1 MIAAFQKDERL
12 LSDIRSV
19 RDRSGLHIWWL
30 GQSGFLLQWQ
40 GKHLLFDPYLSD
52 SLTKKYANTKKPHV
66 RMSEQVI
73 NPVRLDFLDV
83 VTSSHNHTDHLDAET
98 LVPILANNPAVSFV
112 IPEANRAFVCDRVQC
127 APDFPLGLTDGQ
139 SVETKGITITAVPAS
154 HNAIERDAQG
164 RCKFL
169 GYVVQVGPY
178 TVYHSGDTI
187 WYDGMVDLLAPF
199 QVDVAFV
206 PINGNDPKRGVA
218 GNLNAWEAA
227 QLSKRIGAKLAIP
240 HHYDLFEFNTAD
252 PADFVKACEAWQQTH
267 RVLRLGERVTV

>member
-12 LSDIRSV
+12 LADIRSV
-19 RDRSGLHIWWL
+19 QGQAGLHIWWL

-40 GKHLLFDPYLSD
+40 EKHLLFDPYLSD
-52 SLTKKYANTKKPHV
+52 SLTKKYADTNKPHV

-73 NPVRLDFLDV
+73 DPARLDFLDM

-98 LVPILANNPAVSFV
+98 LIPILVNNPAISFV
-112 IPEANRAFVCDRVQC
+112 IPEANCAFVCERVRC
-127 APDFPLGLTDGQ
+127 ATDFPFGLTDGQ
-139 SVETKGITITAVPAS
+139 SIDVKGFAITAVPAS

-187 WYDGMVDLLAPF
+187 WYDGIVNLLAPF

-218 GNLNAWEAA
+218 GNLNTWEAA

-252 PADFVKACEAWQQTH
+252 PADFVKACEAWQQPH